1 MGVRLRINFKKIVV
15 HPCVMGLNALY
26 STVRSNVVY
35 WSIIFA
41 GNKRVVLTISIS
53 GIRYLHKPPRRTR
66 RLGYAGP

>member
-26 STVRSNVVY
+26 STVRSNVVG
-35 WSIIFA
+35 SIIFA
-41 GNKRVVLTISIS
+41 GNKRVVLTISLS